1 MKIAVIDYGMGNLGS
16 VQSALSALGCPSTIA
31 ATAEQIA
38 QQDALILPGVGAFG
52 EAIARLREAG
62 LEDAL
67 RDHALD
73 RGKPFLGICLGMQ
86 LVFGESE
93 ELGTH
98 RGLGWV
104 DGRVE
109 AIPDTPHEPVPHVGW
124 NDVEAGDSAVLYRN
138 IGDGRDFYFDHSYH
152 VTSTADLAFGY
163 ARYGAARLMASFE
176 KGNILGV
183 QFHPEKS
190 QKSGL
195 RLLRNF
201 LNFAT
206 GAPQHA

>member
-1 MKIAVIDYGMGNLGS
+1 M
-16 VQSALSALGCPSTIA
+16 
-31 ATAEQIA
+31 
-38 QQDALILPGVGAFG
+38 
-52 EAIARLREAG
+52 READ

-67 RDHALD
+67 RDHALNL
-73 RGKPFLGICLGMQ
+73 GKPFLGICLGMQ
-86 LVFGESE
+86 LVFAESE
-93 ELGTH
+93 ELGAH
-98 RGLGWV
+98 RGLDWI

-124 NDVEAGDSAVLYRN
+124 NDVEAGDSAVLYSN
-138 IGDGRDFYFDHSYH
+138 IGDGKDFYFDHSFH
-152 VTSTADLAFGY
+152 VSSAAELALGF
-163 ARYGAARLMASFE
+163 ARYGGSRLMASFE

-201 LNFAT
+201 LNFAAGT
-206 GAPQHA
+206 SAHA